1 MYLQLS
7 VKRRSLSPISNCELD
22 ERIEGIFL
30 RSPNPCQLL
39 SPSCKPKG
47 FSVKE
52 VVKYSEREGWV
63 SRRVKSIKAGPTESE
78 GEWTHVSP
86 FICSTIKRRN
96 YRIIE
101 REVVRSYCLTWM
113 STRSIKWGPSKMGM
127 LFECQYLQQQKFLP
141 FFQVKITKS
150 PLLKILVVKLPFPII
165 NPKYIQISWNILSHC
180 SC

>member
-1 MYLQLS
+1 MYLQIR
-7 VKRRSLSPISNCELD
+7 VKQRSLSPISNCALG

-39 SPSCKPKG
+39 PPSSKPKLY
-47 FSVKE
+47 SVKE
-52 VVKYSEREGWV
+52 VVKYSEREGRV
-63 SRRVKSIKAGPTESE
+63 SRRVKFIKAGPTESE
-78 GEWTHVSP
+78 WEWTHVSP

-127 LFECQYLQQQKFLP
+127 LFECQYLQQQKIYT
-141 FFQVKITKS
+141 FFPNSKS
-150 PLLKILVVKLPFPII
+150 QNLHFWKL
-165 NPKYIQISWNILSHC
+165 
-180 SC
+180 